1 MQNERMG
8 IHHSQ
13 RNISSEMVKQH
24 TFGSCKNIRKVSS
37 MVKYGTLTFWG
48 CSRAATGGC
57 KPCVGCMCCAFCVSC
72 VSCAFCVVCVVCA
85 SSGICVVCT
94 SSGTCV
100 VCTSSGACEEE
111 SFFLTLSTSMT
122 CRFFRERSFR
132 RSLIRVNSFAF
143 RERFFRLNAGE
154 WSSSSNCWR

>member
-94 SSGTCV
+94 SSGTCGLYILRGLRGGILFFDSVDLHDVSLFQGKV
-100 VCTSSGACEEE
+100 VQAIFNSSELLRIPRKI
-111 SFFLTLSTSMT
+111 FQV
-122 CRFFRERSFR
+122 ERR
-132 RSLIRVNSFAF
+132 GV
-143 RERFFRLNAGE
+143 EQQ
-154 WSSSSNCWR
+154 